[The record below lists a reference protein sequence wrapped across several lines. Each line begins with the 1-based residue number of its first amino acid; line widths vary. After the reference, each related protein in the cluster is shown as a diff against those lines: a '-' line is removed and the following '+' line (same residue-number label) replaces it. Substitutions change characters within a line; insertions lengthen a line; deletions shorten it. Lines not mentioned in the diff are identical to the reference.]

1 MASELHASCGP
12 LFGPASDEVKA
23 YLLAR
28 VEKKYST
35 LNDLLLKDKSFL
47 VGNDFT
53 VADSYAYIVIS
64 WAGYLGLDMTKFPVV
79 QAYFERV
86 KALPNVAAAH
96 ARMAESPKT
105 VVQKLQS
112 YRPPASDPPG
122 ISV

>member
-1 MASELHASCGP
+1 
-12 LFGPASDEVKA
+12 
-23 YLLAR
+23 
-28 VEKKYST
+28 
-35 LNDLLLKDKSFL
+35 
-47 VGNDFT
+47 
-53 VADSYAYIVIS
+53 
-64 WAGYLGLDMTKFPVV
+64 MTKFPVV